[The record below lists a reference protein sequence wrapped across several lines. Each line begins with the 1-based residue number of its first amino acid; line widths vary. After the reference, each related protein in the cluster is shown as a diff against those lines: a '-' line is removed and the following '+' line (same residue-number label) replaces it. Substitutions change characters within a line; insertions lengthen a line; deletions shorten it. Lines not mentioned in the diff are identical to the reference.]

1 MATTTSST
9 STTTTT
15 TSDAATIGSA
25 LLTALGGGTGIDM
38 TALAGTISEAQY
50 MSQTNA
56 LTTRIDKL
64 STQISEASQLKSD
77 LLTLSSSLNTLIQSG
92 GLLPEPTVTNSSV
105 ASASLPSG
113 SAGSTSGYT
122 LEVTQLA
129 ASQVLAT
136 TLPSASGVTPATG
149 VALTS
154 SSTLKGGTLT
164 FDFGTITGS
173 SFAADASHSST
184 TITITDGQT
193 LADLASAINSADIGI
208 TAYIATNANGSQLVM
223 KGAEGAANAFTI
235 TTSDDASATGDNSLS
250 IFSYNPASTSTTMS
264 GVLAATDAVYKLDG
278 ISRTSTSNTIDN
290 AAPGLSLKLTGTNS
304 GNATTITFSDPSST
318 IKTTM
323 TNLVSA
329 LNTLVTEINTDTSAS
344 TGNLYNDSGA
354 KAAKRAFSTLVNT
367 VIMPNAASGEP
378 STLADLGV
386 TMAKDGSFTLD
397 SSMLSSALT
406 SNVNGV
412 AAMFTDGIYGIYA
425 TMFNTISALT
435 TAADPGSLAGSI
447 TAYNDLTTTLTAKK
461 TEIATQQETL
471 RQRLITQY
479 SAANSTVATYNS
491 TLTYMKNQIAAW
503 NNTSG

>member
-50 MSQTNA
+50 MSQSNA

-77 LLTLSSSLNTLIQSG
+77 LLTLSSSLNTLIESG

-105 ASASLPSG
+105 ATASLPSG
-113 SAGSTSGYT
+113 STGSTSSYT
-122 LEVTQLA
+122 LEVTKLA

-136 TLPSASGVTPATG
+136 SSL
-149 VALTS
+149 S
-154 SSTLKGGTLT
+154 SSSATLKGGTLT
-164 FDFGTITGS
+164 FNFGTISGS
-173 SFAADASHSST
+173 AFTADSSHAAS

-193 LADLASAINSADIGI
+193 LSDLANSINTASMGV
-208 TAYIATNANGSQLVM
+208 TAYIATNSGGAQLVL

-235 TTSDDASATGDNSLS
+235 TAADDSSSTTGTNSLS
-250 IFSYNPASTSTTMS
+250 AFAYTPAASSSTISLVQS
-264 GVLAATDAVYKLDG
+264 SSDAAYKLDG
-278 ISRTSTSNTIDN
+278 ISRTSTSNTIDD

-304 GNATTITFSDPSST
+304 GNATTITFSNPSST

-344 TGNLYNDSGA
+344 TGSLYNDSGA
-354 KAAKRAFSTLVNT
+354 KAAKRAFSTLANT
-367 VIMPNAASGEP
+367 VIMPSAASGEP
-378 STLADLGV
+378 STLADLGL

-397 SSMLSSALT
+397 SSKLSTALT
-406 SNVNGV
+406 SNVNAV
-412 AAMFTDGIYGIYA
+412 AAMFTNGVHGIYA